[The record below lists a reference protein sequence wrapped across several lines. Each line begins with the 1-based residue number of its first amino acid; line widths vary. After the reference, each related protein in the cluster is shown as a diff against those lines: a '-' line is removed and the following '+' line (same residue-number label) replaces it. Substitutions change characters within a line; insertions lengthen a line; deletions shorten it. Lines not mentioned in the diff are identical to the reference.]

1 LLGFIENMNELG
13 LVIVH
18 QVSNIF
24 DDRITSSELTLG
36 KHSPTLKNIQIVL
49 TYGLGIVL

>member
-1 LLGFIENMNELG
+1 MNKLG
-13 LVIVH
+13 LVVVH

-24 DDRITSSELTLG
+24 DDEITSRKLTLG